1 MDRRLT
7 DKQRDVL
14 RYISEYSET
23 NSCSPSYV
31 EIGES
36 MGGISAPAAL
46 AHVKSLERKGYVR
59 RNPHQTRGIEVIATD
74 EGDQQQPE
82 FLKLPIVGEIAAGH
96 PIEAYEDRSEYIWV
110 EETLARNADN
120 FVLRVKGHSMIGDGI
135 NDGDLVIVH
144 PQNTAQ
150 NGETVVALIGG
161 AGATLKRY
169 YREAGHIRLQPA
181 APYLEP
187 MIVTDVRIQ
196 GIAVGV
202 FRRY

>member
-31 EIGES
+31 E
-36 MGGISAPAAL
+36 ISAPAAL